1 MRILVV
7 DDEVNLA
14 ASLQRG
20 LAAEGF
26 SVDVAHDGEE
36 ALWAATEQAY
46 DLVVL
51 DHVGRRRLR
60 GLGDV
65 PLAAGKRLAQA
76 IGHLL
81 RLHRRIGVDRPAL
94 FGVEGRP

>member
-14 ASLQRG
+14 TSLQRG

-46 DLVVL
+46 DIVVL
-51 DHVGRRRLR
+51 DLMLPKLTVRVRFPSPAP
-60 GLGDV
+60 
-65 PLAAGKRLAQA
+65 PLS
-76 IGHLL
+76 
-81 RLHRRIGVDRPAL
+81 
-94 FGVEGRP
+94 FT

>member
-1 MRILVV
+1 LRILVV

-14 ASLQRG
+14 TSLQRG

-46 DLVVL
+46 DIVVL
-51 DHVGRRRLR
+51 DLMLPKLTVRVRFPSPAP
-60 GLGDV
+60 
-65 PLAAGKRLAQA
+65 PLS
-76 IGHLL
+76 
-81 RLHRRIGVDRPAL
+81 
-94 FGVEGRP
+94 FT